1 MNIKYSKQIKDVEKL
16 CKVENF
22 ILNNGSAITE
32 QDKEILKIAENVMQ
46 NYTYGWYIYEE
57 NIIEQLHSIN
67 KFKIYILDL
76 IGGVENSC
84 WQNDKINAIIYIELK
99 GGDYMT

>member
-16 CKVENF
+16 CEVENF

-57 NIIEQLHSIN
+57 NIIRFYGAKFSFSRLHAS
-67 KFKIYILDL
+67 
-76 IGGVENSC
+76 NS
-84 WQNDKINAIIYIELK
+84 WRNA
-99 GGDYMT
+99 